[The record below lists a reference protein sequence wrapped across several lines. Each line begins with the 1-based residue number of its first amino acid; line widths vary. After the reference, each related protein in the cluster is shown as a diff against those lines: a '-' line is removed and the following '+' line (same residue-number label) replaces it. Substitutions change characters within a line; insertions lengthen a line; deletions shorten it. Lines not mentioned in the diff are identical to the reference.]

1 MSRTSITVSEDFLE
15 LLKEKKAE
23 EYGDS
28 IVQPDHEAFLRKKL
42 EEDGN

>member
-1 MSRTSITVSEDFLE
+1 MSRTSITESEDFLE

-23 EYGDS
+23 EYRDS

-42 EEDGN
+42 EEDDS

>member
-15 LLKEKKAE
+15 FLKEKKAE

-28 IVQPDHEAFLRKKL
+28 IVQPDHEAFLWKKL
-42 EEDGN
+42 EEDDN